1 MNFIRILKF
10 DFMNILRT
18 PALLLVNTVFP
29 FILIATMGFVT
40 KSNFG
45 TSSVSSYD
53 YYGVNMTIFA
63 VALIAMTAANT
74 FMEEKVRKGNIR
86 ILYAPVSKMDIYLS
100 KLIST
105 YLFGT
110 ISYSFIL
117 FLAQTLFQLNFGGRN
132 LPYVMLLINIF
143 LLFGCCFGTMF
154 CCICKN
160 EEQANSIM
168 QIPVAFFV
176 FFGGVFFGIHRLG
189 VTVNKISNLSPVKWV
204 SECAFRIF
212 YDNDFS
218 IFLPVLSSL
227 LLASIVCIIVSQ
239 IVFKP
244 EEYVC

>member
-45 TSSVSSYD
+45 ASSVSSYD

-105 YLFGT
+105 YLLA
-110 ISYSFIL
+110 L
-117 FLAQTLFQLNFGGRN
+117 FPTALFYFW
-132 LPYVMLLINIF
+132 P
-143 LLFGCCFGTMF
+143 
-154 CCICKN
+154 K
-160 EEQANSIM
+160 
-168 QIPVAFFV
+168 PFF
-176 FFGGVFFGIHRLG
+176 
-189 VTVNKISNLSPVKWV
+189 S
-204 SECAFRIF
+204 
-212 YDNDFS
+212 
-218 IFLPVLSSL
+218 
-227 LLASIVCIIVSQ
+227 
-239 IVFKP
+239 
-244 EEYVC
+244 